1 MTSNSPKRILVL
13 RNQLLMNAG
22 LQILLSR
29 QESLE
34 VIGKEIQNQDDLFR
48 FIERLQPDVIIVDE
62 GILAPKLAD
71 LLKFLQN
78 YPKKRTIIMSLEENQ
93 IQVYDTKQIQL
104 HQLDDFLAL
113 L

>member
-1 MTSNSPKRILVL
+1 MTSDSPKRILVL

-22 LQILLSR
+22 LQSLLSK

-48 FIERLQPDVIIVDE
+48 FLERLKPDVIIVDE

-71 LLKFLQN
+71 LLKFLQS
-78 YPKKRTIIMSLEENQ
+78 YPKKRTIIMSLEKNQ

-104 HQLDDFLAL
+104 HQLGDFLAL